1 MHAIAILSIIF
12 GGLILA
18 LAIISATILAV
29 INIFRGGIS
38 RKSQKLETDE
48 AGIIQEIYQGLSKME
63 ARVEAL
69 ETLLLD
75 RERKDQKK

>member
-1 MHAIAILSIIF
+1 MHTVSILAIIF
-12 GGLILA
+12 GGLIMA
-18 LAIISATILAV
+18 LAVIGATILAV
-29 INIFRGGIS
+29 IKIFRGGVS